1 MRLRPTWLGGVGPQP
16 TFSAV
21 GPSLV
26 PPIQM
31 GLACGPGSWEA
42 TCGQTRCQE
51 KELKN
56 KVDESDFS
64 QLAEDR
70 VPGPRPLIP
79 EFLETRHLRDI
90 SDCPAGLELLG
101 AGR

>member
-1 MRLRPTWLGGVGPQP
+1 MGE
-16 TFSAV
+16 
-21 GPSLV
+21 LV
-26 PPIQM
+26 PNLLFQQLALAWPPPIQM